1 MNRAD
6 KLDGSKRSTIGF
18 ALTQLQRRLA
28 SSPEAIYQ
36 SLKRRRKRLELRLD
50 ETKLLARGESINKG
64 LHSAETLGEYVVK
77 KKLDLPDSLDDID
90 DELSAEEYELYTEQV
105 VDQASAAETIPELE
119 AEILILKDLEH
130 QAHQLVESGNDK
142 KWEQLSSL
150 LQDKPEMF
158 LASGS
163 RRKLIIFTEHK
174 DTLNYLVARIQ
185 NMLGNPN
192 ACLLYTSERWF
203 YALNHWQGN
212 GNPFA
217 EGCR

>member
-1 MNRAD
+1 M
-6 KLDGSKRSTIGF
+6 
-18 ALTQLQRRLA
+18 
-28 SSPEAIYQ
+28 
-36 SLKRRRKRLELRLD
+36 
-50 ETKLLARGESINKG
+50 
-64 LHSAETLGEYVVK
+64 HSAETLGEYVVK

-192 ACLLYTSERWF
+192 ACLLYTSR
-203 YALNHWQGN
+203 
-212 GNPFA
+212 
-217 EGCR
+217 CV

>member
-1 MNRAD
+1 MMRRMVKAELLKFDGTPLFPERKAYTASYELSSLEASLYEQVTTYVREEMNRAD

-105 VDQASAAETIPELE
+105 VDLS
-119 AEILILKDLEH
+119 LIH
-130 QAHQLVESGNDK
+130 
-142 KWEQLSSL
+142 
-150 LQDKPEMF
+150 
-158 LASGS
+158 
-163 RRKLIIFTEHK
+163 I
-174 DTLNYLVARIQ
+174 
-185 NMLGNPN
+185 
-192 ACLLYTSERWF
+192 
-203 YALNHWQGN
+203 
-212 GNPFA
+212 
-217 EGCR
+217 